1 MERRIIS
8 KRPGDSFSVMHMCH
22 HFVAKEGEP
31 PRDEDCWVG
40 KRQKNCITVCCLG
53 TKIFF
58 HAATTLCLCL
68 QIKIFNVWHS
78 ATGHGC
84 CKVCVKY
91 VLVTDV

>member
-68 QIKIFNVWHS
+68 QIKNI
-78 ATGHGC
+78 
-84 CKVCVKY
+84 
-91 VLVTDV
+91 